1 MFKVQV
7 HSLNT
12 ISTYSAC
19 MGTIIKCCNLH
30 IILGYNKKRMK
41 SVYLLEIKT
50 HRDKKKKHPT
60 ISQCFSN
67 MFIYCNQMKI
77 LKHTIVV
84 YWILFYQFE
93 FSTKCSII

>member
-1 MFKVQV
+1 
-7 HSLNT
+7 
-12 ISTYSAC
+12 

-50 HRDKKKKHPT
+50 HRDKKKKPT

-67 MFIYCNQMKI
+67 MFIFCNQMKI
-77 LKHTIVV
+77 FKHTIVV
-84 YWILFYQFE
+84 YRISFYQVKL
-93 FSTKCSII
+93 STKSSII